1 MSGWIKI
8 HRQITEWEWYR
19 DANTFRV
26 FMHLLLSANYEDK
39 RWRNIDVLRGQIITG
54 RVELAQA
61 LCLSER
67 QVRTSLEKL
76 KMSGVISIKTTN
88 QYCHFPKYD
97 SEYFKQL
104 TAEQLVTKM
113 VRGYQ
118 KREWQKTRERNE
130 ALDCRVYARAASISF
145 GIEQFTETKWRNLE
159 KALIPESKEKVK
171 LPAKKKPKLDILPK
185 IVKAQDPYL

>member
-1 MSGWIKI
+1 
-8 HRQITEWEWYR
+8 
-19 DANTFRV
+19 
-26 FMHLLLSANYEDK
+26 
-39 RWRNIDVLRGQIITG
+39 
-54 RVELAQA
+54 
-61 LCLSER
+61 
-67 QVRTSLEKL
+67 
-76 KMSGVISIKTTN
+76 
-88 QYCHFPKYD
+88 
-97 SEYFKQL
+97 
-104 TAEQLVTKM
+104 M

-171 LPAKKKPKLDILPK
+171 LPAKKKTKLDILPK